1 MEQMKADPITFEPQR
16 FQPMIKANNRFIAE
30 DGRNYGRPT
39 ENASILFEQ
48 QNFQPAIN
56 AINHF
61 IEENSRSYKRGRLQQ
76 YDQGAVTCLRVPDD
90 KAINRNITENYLT
103 ERTQQEPNLPKGP
116 QGESAFNHTA
126 TNINEAQNMVERYRQ
141 QAQRNPDVWGQDR
154 IGKNS
159 INRELTERG
168 QVQQDAVNLNS
179 NFRIRQETL
188 EGNATNSTAHQETRQ
203 GENRQTPIQGGY
215 QDASVRKETINANNR
230 PYLQNI
236 HREYSNNERNT
247 SSDRQFF
254 VPQEEQSRGGRKNK
268 AVQVDHVEE
277 QYVIRQ
283 NTFSGKNQLCIEDT
297 ERPVFVN
304 NYYAG
309 DNPQQMFREVRENFN
324 GKSNNSNFRLQ
335 QFQTQALKH
344 DKASQSMD
352 DWDVRIARMHRMEET
367 HPIVENYHN
376 NQDPP
381 VIVQPNKMQELTLSS
396 TRSYQMPDYSVP
408 LPNTHA
414 YKSPPD
420 DSLLPGQHNQAVM
433 VTPNIQGD
441 LNNSL
446 LETIKRVTSAVE
458 QQVILSRARVEHSII
473 QNNNLFQELIK
484 AQNKRDLDLALM

>member
-1 MEQMKADPITFEPQR
+1 M
-16 FQPMIKANNRFIAE
+16 
-30 DGRNYGRPT
+30 
-39 ENASILFEQ
+39 
-48 QNFQPAIN
+48 
-56 AINHF
+56 
-61 IEENSRSYKRGRLQQ
+61 
-76 YDQGAVTCLRVPDD
+76 
-90 KAINRNITENYLT
+90 
-103 ERTQQEPNLPKGP
+103 
-116 QGESAFNHTA
+116 
-126 TNINEAQNMVERYRQ
+126 
-141 QAQRNPDVWGQDR
+141 
-154 IGKNS
+154 

-188 EGNATNSTAHQETRQ
+188 EGNATNSAACQETRQ

-215 QDASVRKETINANNR
+215 QDASVREETINANNL
-230 PYLQNI
+230 PYSQNI

-247 SSDRQFF
+247 SSDRQFSM
-254 VPQEEQSRGGRKNK
+254 PQEEQTQGGRKSK

-277 QYVIRQ
+277 QYVIRR
-283 NTFSGKNQLCIEDT
+283 NTFSGKNPLCIEDM

-309 DNPQQMFREVRENFN
+309 DNPQQMFREVRENFG
-324 GKSNNSNFRLQ
+324 GKSDNLNFRLQ

-352 DWDVRIARMHRMEET
+352 DWDVGIARMHKMEET
-367 HPIVENYHN
+367 HPTVENYHN

-396 TRSYQMPDYSVP
+396 TRSYQMLDYSVP
-408 LPNTHA
+408 PPNTHA
-414 YKSPPD
+414 YKSLPD
-420 DSLLPGQHNQAVM
+420 DSLLPGQHNQAVT

-458 QQVILSRARVEHSII
+458 QQVILSGARVEHSII

-484 AQNKRDLDLALM
+484 AQNKRDLDLALMLILTFTGEDSSQCLDCITRIKNICVQSGRSLRQELINKAGIVVQNYLTSLDATLSEKEMEERILQHFSDIPTMTQAIEKLKSL